1 MAIRKRSVSCARQGG
16 MAVIVAMLVVAL
28 VAVIA
33 TALLTRQSAQL
44 RALRGDQ
51 LRAQVRM
58 AADATLERAAQ
69 QLREDAREQL
79 TTVRGGRWARPLQLQ
94 APLPVQ
100 LQLVDAQS
108 MFNLRNL
115 LAHGQVDPDAR
126 RAFVALCAGQGLGQG
141 ACASAADHIQAR
153 LRDGDIQ
160 AQAPLPRESLI
171 MQALPGADAVEL
183 QALER
188 RTVVLPAQTLVNA
201 NTSDISVL
209 QAVAPSVEP
218 ARLRALLGERDGGQ
232 WLLNRGDIAH
242 RLQLSDAQMATV
254 PLGIHSEWFLALGQ
268 VQADGS
274 TVDFRALI
282 WREYRDDSVR
292 VQRVWTRIGA

>member
-1 MAIRKRSVSCARQGG
+1 MAARKCSVSCARQRG

-58 AADATLERAAQ
+58 AVDATLERAAQ
-69 QLREDAREQL
+69 QLREDVREQL
-79 TTVRGGRWARPLQLQ
+79 TTVRNGRWARPLQLQ

-115 LAHGQVDPDAR
+115 LAYGKPDPEAR
-126 RAFVALCAGQGLGQG
+126 RAFIALCSGQGLGQG

-153 LRDGDIQ
+153 LRDGDVQ

-171 MQALPGADAVEL
+171 EQAFAGSDPMAVQALA
-183 QALER
+183 R

-201 NTSDISVL
+201 NTSDLSVL
-209 QAVAPSVEP
+209 QAVVPSVESR
-218 ARLRALLGERDGGQ
+218 RLQALLGERDGGH
-232 WLLNRGDIAH
+232 WLLNRGDIAN
-242 RLQLSDAQMATV
+242 RLQLSNTQMAVV
-254 PLGIHSEWFLALGQ
+254 PLGIHSEWFLAVGQ

-274 TVDFRALI
+274 VVDFRALI

>member
-1 MAIRKRSVSCARQGG
+1 MSPRKRSVRFAHQRG

-33 TALLTRQSAQL
+33 TALLTRQAAQL
-44 RALRGDQ
+44 RALRGAQ

-58 AADATLERAAQ
+58 AVDATLERAAQ
-69 QLREDAREQL
+69 QLREDEREQL
-79 TTVRGGRWARPLQLQ
+79 TTVRSGRWARPLQLQ

-108 MFNLRNL
+108 LFNLRNL
-115 LAHGQVDPDAR
+115 LAHGQADADAR
-126 RAFVALCAGQGLGQG
+126 RAFVALCGSQGLGQG
-141 ACASAADHIQAR
+141 ACASAADYIQAR

-171 MQALPGADAVEL
+171 EQALAGSDPMAV
-183 QALER
+183 QALSR
-188 RTVVLPAQTLVNA
+188 RTVVLPAQTLINA

-209 QAVAPSVEP
+209 QAVAPGVERG
-218 ARLRALLGERDGGQ
+218 RLQALLGDRDGGH
-232 WLLNRGDIAH
+232 WLLNRGDIAN
-242 RLQLSDAQMATV
+242 RLQLSNEQMAML
-254 PLGIHSEWFLALGQ
+254 PLGIHSEWFLAVGQ

-274 TVDFRALI
+274 AVEFRALI
-282 WREYRDDSVR
+282 WREYRDDGVR

>member
-1 MAIRKRSVSCARQGG
+1 MSARMRSVSSVRQRG
-16 MAVIVAMLVVAL
+16 MAVIVALLVVAL

-51 LRAQVRM
+51 LRVQIRM
-58 AADATLERAAQ
+58 AVDATLERAAQ
-69 QLREDAREQL
+69 QLREDVKEQL
-79 TTVRGGRWARPLQLQ
+79 TTVRWARPLELQ

-115 LAHGQVDPDAR
+115 LAHGRPDPEAR
-126 RAFVALCAGQGLGQG
+126 RAFIALCAGQGLGQG

-153 LRDGDIQ
+153 LRDGDMQ

-171 MQALPGADAVEL
+171 EQALPGADPVAL
-183 QALER
+183 QALAR

-201 NTSDISVL
+201 NTSDLRVL
-209 QAVAPSVEP
+209 QAVTPVVEP
-218 ARLRALLGERDGGQ
+218 ARLQALLGERDAGH
-232 WLLNRGDIAH
+232 WLLNRGDIAN
-242 RLQLSDAQMATV
+242 RLQLSNEQMAV
-254 PLGIHSEWFLALGQ
+254 LPLGIHSEWFLAVGQ

-274 TVDFRALI
+274 AVDFRALL
-282 WREYRDDSVR
+282 WREYRDDGVR

>member
-1 MAIRKRSVSCARQGG
+1 MSARMRSVSSVRQCG
-16 MAVIVAMLVVAL
+16 MAVIVALLVVAL

-51 LRAQVRM
+51 LRVQVRM
-58 AADATLERAAQ
+58 AVDATLERAAQ
-69 QLREDAREQL
+69 QLREDVKEQL
-79 TTVRGGRWARPLQLQ
+79 TTVRSGRWARPLELQ

-115 LAHGQVDPDAR
+115 LAHGRPDPEAR
-126 RAFVALCAGQGLGQG
+126 RAFIALCAGQGLGQG

-153 LRDGDIQ
+153 LRDGDMQ

-171 MQALPGADAVEL
+171 EQALPGADPVAL
-183 QALER
+183 QALAR

-201 NTSDISVL
+201 NTSDLRVL
-209 QAVAPSVEP
+209 QAVTPVVEP
-218 ARLRALLGERDGGQ
+218 ARLQALLGERDAGH
-232 WLLNRGDIAH
+232 WLLNRGDIAN
-242 RLQLSDAQMATV
+242 RLQLSNEQMAAL
-254 PLGIHSEWFLALGQ
+254 PLGIHSEWFLAVGQ

-274 TVDFRALI
+274 AVDFRALL
-282 WREYRDDSVR
+282 WREYRDDGVR

>member
-1 MAIRKRSVSCARQGG
+1 MTARTRSVPCTRQRG
-16 MAVIVAMLVVAL
+16 MAVIVALLVVAL

-58 AADATLERAAQ
+58 AVDATLERAAQ
-69 QLREDAREQL
+69 QLRDDVKEQL
-79 TTVRGGRWARPLQLQ
+79 TTVRSGRWARPLTLQ

-115 LAHGQVDPDAR
+115 LAYGKPDPEAR
-126 RAFVALCAGQGLGQG
+126 RAFIALCAGQGLGQG

-153 LRDGDIQ
+153 LRDGDLQ

-171 MQALPGADAVEL
+171 EQALAGADPVAV
-183 QALER
+183 QALAR
-188 RTVVLPAQTLVNA
+188 RTVVLPVQTLVNA

-209 QAVAPSVEP
+209 QAVTPGVEP
-218 ARLRALLGERDGGQ
+218 GRLHALLAERDGGH
-232 WLLNRGDIAH
+232 WLLNRGDIAN
-242 RLQLSDAQMATV
+242 RLQLNSAQMAVV
-254 PLGIHSEWFLALGQ
+254 PLGIHSEWFLAVGQ
-268 VQADGS
+268 VQADGNA
-274 TVDFRALI
+274 VDFRALI

>member
-1 MAIRKRSVSCARQGG
+1 MATRMRSVALARQRG

-44 RALRGDQ
+44 RALRGEQ

-58 AADATLERAAQ
+58 AVDATLERAAQ
-69 QLREDAREQL
+69 QLREDVQEQL
-79 TTVRGGRWARPLQLQ
+79 TTVRSGRWARPLRSQV
-94 APLPVQ
+94 PLPVQ

-115 LAHGQVDPDAR
+115 LAHGRPDPEAR
-126 RAFVALCAGQGLGQG
+126 RAFIALCAGQGLGQG

-171 MQALPGADAVEL
+171 EQAFAGADPVAVQALA
-183 QALER
+183 R

-201 NTSDISVL
+201 NTSDSSVL
-209 QAVAPSVEP
+209 QAVMPSVEP
-218 ARLRALLGERDGGQ
+218 GRMQALLSERDGGH
-232 WLLNRGDIAH
+232 WLLNRGDIAN
-242 RLQLSDAQMATV
+242 RLQLSDAQMELV
-254 PLGIHSEWFLALGQ
+254 PLGIHSEWFLAVGQ
-268 VQADGS
+268 VQADDS
-274 TVDFRALI
+274 VVDFRALI
-282 WREYRDDSVR
+282 WREYRDDGVR

>member
-1 MAIRKRSVSCARQGG
+1 MATRVRSVSCAGQRG

-44 RALRGDQ
+44 RMLRGDQ

-58 AADATLERAAQ
+58 TVDASLERASQ
-69 QLREDAREQL
+69 QLREDAREQV
-79 TTVRGGRWARPLQLQ
+79 TTVRDGRWARPLQSQ
-94 APLPVQ
+94 VPLPVQ

-115 LAHGQVDPDAR
+115 LAQGKPDPDAR
-126 RAFVALCAGQGLGQG
+126 HAFIALCAGQGLGQG
-141 ACASAADHIQAR
+141 ACAAAAEHIQAR

-171 MQALPGADAVEL
+171 EQAFAGSDPVAVQALA
-183 QALER
+183 R

-201 NTSDISVL
+201 NTCDLSVL
-209 QAVAPSVEP
+209 QAVTPEVERG
-218 ARLRALLGERDGGQ
+218 RLQALLGERDGGH
-232 WLLNRGDIAH
+232 WLLNRGDIAN
-242 RLQLSDAQMATV
+242 RLQLSSAQMALV
-254 PLGIHSEWFLALGQ
+254 PLGIHSEWFLAVGQ
-268 VQADGS
+268 VQADGQA
-274 TVDFRALI
+274 VDFRALI
-282 WREYRDDSVR
+282 WREYRDDGVR

>member
-1 MAIRKRSVSCARQGG
+1 MAARTRSISCIHQRGV
-16 MAVIVAMLVVAL
+16 AVIVALLVVAL

-44 RALRGDQ
+44 HALRGDQ

-58 AADATLERAAQ
+58 AVDATLERAAQ
-69 QLREDAREQL
+69 QLREDVQEQL
-79 TTVRGGRWARPLQLQ
+79 TTVRSGRWARPLQLQ

-115 LAHGQVDPDAR
+115 LAQGRPDPEAR
-126 RAFVALCAGQGLGQG
+126 GAFVALCAGQGLGQRT
-141 ACASAADHIQAR
+141 CASAVDHIQAR
-153 LRDGDIQ
+153 LRDGDMP

-171 MQALPGADAVEL
+171 EQALAGADPVAL
-183 QALER
+183 QALAR

-201 NTSDISVL
+201 NTCDLSVL

-218 ARLRALLGERDGGQ
+218 ARLQALLAERDAGH
-232 WLLNRGDIAH
+232 WLLNRGDIAN
-242 RLQLSDAQMATV
+242 RLQLSNEQMAV
-254 PLGIHSEWFLALGQ
+254 LPLGIHSEWFLAVGR

-274 TVDFRALI
+274 AVDFRALL
-282 WREYRDDSVR
+282 WREYRDDGVR

>member
-1 MAIRKRSVSCARQGG
+1 MATRMRSVALARQRG

-44 RALRGDQ
+44 RALRGEQ

-58 AADATLERAAQ
+58 AVDATLERAAQ
-69 QLREDAREQL
+69 QLREDVQEQL
-79 TTVRGGRWARPLQLQ
+79 TTVRSGRWARPLRSQV
-94 APLPVQ
+94 PLPVQ

-115 LAHGQVDPDAR
+115 LAHGRPDPEAR
-126 RAFVALCAGQGLGQG
+126 RAFIALCAGQGLGQG

-171 MQALPGADAVEL
+171 EQAFAGADPVAVQALA
-183 QALER
+183 R

-201 NTSDISVL
+201 NTSDSSVL
-209 QAVAPSVEP
+209 QAVMPSVEP
-218 ARLRALLGERDGGQ
+218 GRMQALLSERDGGH
-232 WLLNRGDIAH
+232 WLLNRGDIAN
-242 RLQLSDAQMATV
+242 RLQLSDAQMELV
-254 PLGIHSEWFLALGQ
+254 PLGIHSEWFLAVGQ
-268 VQADGS
+268 VQADES
-274 TVDFRALI
+274 VVDFRALI
-282 WREYRDDSVR
+282 WREYRDDGVR

>member
-1 MAIRKRSVSCARQGG
+1 MAARTRSISCIHQRGV
-16 MAVIVAMLVVAL
+16 AVIVALLVVAL

-58 AADATLERAAQ
+58 AVDATLERAAQ
-69 QLREDAREQL
+69 QLREDVKEQL
-79 TTVRGGRWARPLQLQ
+79 TTVRSGRWARPLELQ

-115 LAHGQVDPDAR
+115 LAQGRPDPEAR
-126 RAFVALCAGQGLGQG
+126 GAFVALCAGQGLGQG
-141 ACASAADHIQAR
+141 TCASAVDHIQAR
-153 LRDGDIQ
+153 LRDGDVQ

-171 MQALPGADAVEL
+171 EQALVGADPVAL
-183 QALER
+183 QALVR

-201 NTSDISVL
+201 NTCDLSVL
-209 QAVAPSVEP
+209 QAVAPAVEP
-218 ARLRALLGERDGGQ
+218 ARLQALLAERDAGH
-232 WLLNRGDIAH
+232 WLLNRGDIAN
-242 RLQLSDAQMATV
+242 RLQLSNEQMAV
-254 PLGIHSEWFLALGQ
+254 LPLGIHSEWFLAVGW

-274 TVDFRALI
+274 AVDFRALL
-282 WREYRDDSVR
+282 WREYRDDGVR

>member
-1 MAIRKRSVSCARQGG
+1 MATRMRSVSCARQGG

-58 AADATLERAAQ
+58 AVDATLERAAQ

-209 QAVAPSVEP
+209 QAVAPNVEP

>member
-1 MAIRKRSVSCARQGG
+1 MTARTRSVPCTRQRG
-16 MAVIVAMLVVAL
+16 MAVIVALLVVAL

-58 AADATLERAAQ
+58 AVDATLERAAQ
-69 QLREDAREQL
+69 QLREDVKEQL
-79 TTVRGGRWARPLQLQ
+79 TTVRGGRWARPLTLQL
-94 APLPVQ
+94 PLPVQ

-115 LAHGQVDPDAR
+115 LAHGRPDPEAR
-126 RAFVALCAGQGLGQG
+126 RAFIALCAGQGLGQG

-153 LRDGDIQ
+153 LRDGDLQ

-171 MQALPGADAVEL
+171 EQALAGADPVAV
-183 QALER
+183 QALAG

-209 QAVAPSVEP
+209 QAVTPGVEP
-218 ARLRALLGERDGGQ
+218 GRLQALLGERDGGH
-232 WLLNRGDIAH
+232 WLLNRGDISN
-242 RLQLSDAQMATV
+242 RLQLSSAQMAVV
-254 PLGIHSEWFLALGQ
+254 PLGIHSEWFLAVGQ
-268 VQADGS
+268 VQADANA
-274 TVDFRALI
+274 VDFRALI

>member
-1 MAIRKRSVSCARQGG
+1 MPRLPRCNPVRRQRG

-44 RALRGDQ
+44 RALRADQ

-58 AADATLERAAQ
+58 AVDASLERAAQ
-69 QLREDAREQL
+69 QLREDARERL

-94 APLPVQ
+94 VPLPVRM
-100 LQLVDAQS
+100 QLVDGQS

-115 LAHGQVDPDAR
+115 LAQGQPDPAAG

-141 ACASAADHIQAR
+141 ACDAAAGHIRAR
-153 LRDGDIQ
+153 LRDGDLQ
-160 AQAPLPRESLI
+160 AQAPLPREALI
-171 MQALPGADAVEL
+171 EQALPAADPVAV
-183 QALER
+183 QALAR
-188 RTVVLPAQTLVNA
+188 RTVVLPAQTLLNA

-209 QAVAPSVEP
+209 QAVAPAVERG
-218 ARLRALLGERDGGQ
+218 RLQALLGERDGGH
-232 WLLNRGDIAH
+232 WLLNRGDIAN
-242 RLQLSDAQMATV
+242 RLQLSDEQMGAL
-254 PLGIHSEWFLALGQ
+254 PLGIHSEWFLAVGQ

-274 TVDFRALI
+274 AVDFRALL
-282 WREYRDDSVR
+282 WREYRDDGVR

>member
-1 MAIRKRSVSCARQGG
+1 MAIRMRSVSCARQGG

>member
-1 MAIRKRSVSCARQGG
+1 MATRMRSGALARQRG

-44 RALRGDQ
+44 RALRGEQ

-58 AADATLERAAQ
+58 AVDATLERAAQ
-69 QLREDAREQL
+69 QLREDVQEQL
-79 TTVRGGRWARPLQLQ
+79 TTVRSGRWARPLRSQV
-94 APLPVQ
+94 PLPVQ

-115 LAHGQVDPDAR
+115 LAHGRPDPEAR
-126 RAFVALCAGQGLGQG
+126 RAFIALCAGQGLGQG

-171 MQALPGADAVEL
+171 EQAFAGADPVAVQALA
-183 QALER
+183 R

-201 NTSDISVL
+201 NTSDSSVL
-209 QAVAPSVEP
+209 QAVMPSVEP
-218 ARLRALLGERDGGQ
+218 GRMQALLSERDGGH
-232 WLLNRGDIAH
+232 WLLNRGDIAN
-242 RLQLSDAQMATV
+242 RLQLSDAQMELV
-254 PLGIHSEWFLALGQ
+254 PLGIHSEWFLAVGQ
-268 VQADGS
+268 VQADES
-274 TVDFRALI
+274 VVDFRALI
-282 WREYRDDSVR
+282 WREYRDDGVR

>member
-1 MAIRKRSVSCARQGG
+1 MATRMRSVALARQRG

-44 RALRGDQ
+44 RALRGEQ

-58 AADATLERAAQ
+58 AVDATLERAAQ
-69 QLREDAREQL
+69 QLREDVQEQL
-79 TTVRGGRWARPLQLQ
+79 TTVRSGRWARPLRSQV
-94 APLPVQ
+94 PLPVQ

-115 LAHGQVDPDAR
+115 LAHGRPDPEAR
-126 RAFVALCAGQGLGQG
+126 RAFIALCAGQGLGQG
-141 ACASAADHIQAR
+141 ACASAANHIQAR
-153 LRDGDIQ
+153 LRDGDMQ

-171 MQALPGADAVEL
+171 EQAFAAADPVAVQALA
-183 QALER
+183 R

-201 NTSDISVL
+201 NTSDSSVL
-209 QAVAPSVEP
+209 QAVMPSVEP
-218 ARLRALLGERDGGQ
+218 GRMQALLSERDGGH
-232 WLLNRGDIAH
+232 WLLNRGDIAN
-242 RLQLSDAQMATV
+242 RLQLSDAQMELV
-254 PLGIHSEWFLALGQ
+254 PLGIHSEWFLAVGQ

-274 TVDFRALI
+274 VVDFRALI
-282 WREYRDDSVR
+282 WREYRDDGVR

>member
-1 MAIRKRSVSCARQGG
+1 MTARTRSVPCARQRG
-16 MAVIVAMLVVAL
+16 MAVIVALLVVAL

-44 RALRGDQ
+44 RALRSDQ

-58 AADATLERAAQ
+58 AVDATLERAAQ
-69 QLREDAREQL
+69 QLRDDVKEQL
-79 TTVRGGRWARPLQLQ
+79 TTVRSGRWTRPLTLQ

-115 LAHGQVDPDAR
+115 LAHGRPDPEAR
-126 RAFVALCAGQGLGQG
+126 RAFIALCAAQGLGQG

-153 LRDGDIQ
+153 LRDGDIL

-171 MQALPGADAVEL
+171 AQALAGADPVAL
-183 QALER
+183 QALAR

-201 NTSDISVL
+201 NTSDLSVL
-209 QAVAPSVEP
+209 QAVTPAVEP
-218 ARLRALLGERDGGQ
+218 ARLQALLGERDGGH
-232 WLLNRGDIAH
+232 WLLNRGDIAN
-242 RLQLSDAQMATV
+242 RLQLSNEQMAV
-254 PLGIHSEWFLALGQ
+254 LPLGIHSEWFLAVGR

-274 TVDFRALI
+274 AVEFRALL
-282 WREYRDDSVR
+282 WREYRDDGAR